1 MIKRIGILVFSA
13 VVYVL
18 MSYGCGSRQER
29 LAPELDDAVNARLV
43 PLYAD
48 KKYDSLAVVLHVL
61 LNEAYETNDTGRIIT
76 LSIHLAQSYLSM
88 GQKDSA
94 KKMLN
99 KLSVPLREKAG
110 AMGSVIDFIE
120 GDLALKYD
128 SDYST
133 ALEHYRKGYTNS
145 KYYGDSYG
153 LGVALSN
160 MVYIFYILNDGYGM
174 RYAQELYRLS
184 MQDRVDYFTQQ
195 NAYIALA
202 QMYYVTEEPMESYKF
217 LCKADSVSNAHDI
230 HFYSA
235 LVSLIYGD
243 VYGASGRYLEADSC
257 YIAAMEQAHDGETL
271 LIPLIYL
278 SHGELFFR
286 NGNLMK
292 AVNLFKRGVE
302 ATYKY
307 ANVEVRHKLL
317 QQLADLYYDAG
328 MTDSSLVYYIQ
339 LRKENRIL
347 PQSIPEAD
355 LNNLLLEFQQV
366 EYEHEIQSRELALAR
381 ANQRVAILVS
391 LAVVAVVLFLSV
403 WMMYRR
409 KQKMYKTLVMQYEN
423 MLSRPLVGSQ
433 SGNSLKTG
441 RTDAEKELFA
451 RIEDYMVTEK
461 AWRRKDLSLD
471 ILAEHFS
478 TNRTYVS
485 NAINRAGN
493 MTFAAYV
500 NMYRIREAA
509 AIISKDRTV
518 LLKQLADTVGFTSPT
533 LFTKAF
539 SSETGVTPTQYKKAL
554 SSVKEQ

>member
-1 MIKRIGILVFSA
+1 MKRIGILVLSA

-18 MSYGCGSRQER
+18 VLYGCGNRQER
-29 LAPELDDAVNARLV
+29 LSPELDDAVNARLV
-43 PLYAD
+43 PLYAG
-48 KKYDSLAVVLHVL
+48 KQYDSLAIVLRVL
-61 LNEAYETNDTGRIIT
+61 LNEAYEISDTGRIIT

-94 KKMLN
+94 VEMLN
-99 KLSVPLREKAG
+99 RLSMPLREKAG
-110 AMGSVIDFIE
+110 PMRSVIDFIE

-133 ALEHYRKGYTNS
+133 ALEHYRKGYINS

-184 MQDRVDYFTQQ
+184 MLDRVDYFTQQ

-202 QMYYVTEEPMESYKF
+202 QMYYVAENPMESYKF

-243 VYGASGRYLEADSC
+243 VYGASGRYLKADSC

-278 SHGELFFR
+278 SHGKLFFR
-286 NGNLMK
+286 NGNFVK
-292 AVNLFKRGVE
+292 AVNLFKSGVE
-302 ATYKY
+302 ATYQY

-328 MTDSSLVYYIQ
+328 MTDSSLVYYMQ
-339 LRKENRIL
+339 LRKENRTL

-355 LNNLLLEFQQV
+355 LNSLLLEFQQV

-381 ANQRVAILVS
+381 ANQRVAVLVS

-423 MLSRPLVGSQ
+423 MLSRPLVRSQ
-433 SGNSLKTG
+433 SVDGLKTD

-471 ILAEHFS
+471 TMADHFG
-478 TNRTYVS
+478 TNRTYIS
-485 NAINRAGN
+485 NAINRAGK
-493 MTFAAYV
+493 MTFASYV

-509 AIISKDRTV
+509 EVISKDSSV

-539 SSETGVTPTQYKKAL
+539 CSETGVTPTQYKKTI
-554 SSVKEQ
+554 SSVRDS